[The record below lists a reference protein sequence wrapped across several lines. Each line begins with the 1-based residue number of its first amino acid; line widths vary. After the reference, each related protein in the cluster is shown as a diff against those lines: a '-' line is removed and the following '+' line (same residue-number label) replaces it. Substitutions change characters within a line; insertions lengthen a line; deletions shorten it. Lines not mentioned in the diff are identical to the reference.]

1 MVIIVTLYFL
11 WVVEEQFRDPVVGFA
26 GFFLL
31 FGAPAEDLGLEF
43 VDGVVF
49 LQVGEVGSHG
59 LDLSINFAF
68 NFQHFFLLL
77 QLQRPLLFALG
88 LLHQSGLVALLVLD
102 VLGEDGVL

>member
-1 MVIIVTLYFL
+1 MVSIVTLYFL

-49 LQVGEVGSHG
+49 LQVG
-59 LDLSINFAF
+59 
-68 NFQHFFLLL
+68 
-77 QLQRPLLFALG
+77 
-88 LLHQSGLVALLVLD
+88 
-102 VLGEDGVL
+102 